1 MFVIRLAV
9 LIFVLAT
16 LAQVPGCHYFIDAAP
31 RIIISSEPI
40 HAPAPVP

>member
-1 MFVIRLAV
+1 MRLIV

-16 LAQVPGCHYFIDAAP
+16 LASIPGCHFFVDAAP

-40 HAPAPVP
+40 HADQTGPN